1 MFNDLDKFE
10 FEEAKLCVQDSFIM
24 VMIRLLVS
32 ILI

>member
-1 MFNDLDKFE
+1 MNTKALLV
-10 FEEAKLCVQDSFIM
+10 EEAKLCVQDSFIM